1 MLNIKKKSSHLDLY
15 FIFENSLF
23 SSMVHFLIKLFVSL
37 SFGFLFFVV
46 VVLSSLY
53 TLDTNPLCSWQRFFL
68 FCGLPR
74 HSNEQILCHGFLVSW
89 GPSYQFWS
97 LMSSLLVFNSESSF
111 LCHDFFEIHGI
122 RSYVE
127 VLHPFGTEV
136 FFFS

>member
-1 MLNIKKKSSHLDLY
+1 
-15 FIFENSLF
+15 
-23 SSMVHFLIKLFVSL
+23 MVHFLIKLFVSL

-136 FFFS
+136 FFFHDQR